1 MAHSAYSEIT
11 SPAVAPA
18 KNSVGCML
26 ITQGFSRLTQPGIN
40 LPQITEIQI
49 VKKCDVT
56 LKINFM
62 STLFVGINVSSK
74 SNIVYAMDF
83 HNSKYISSAF
93 SNNQPV
99 ADELTDIILGCLR
112 KHTSL
117 TTVVVVLDSTSVY
130 SIHIANLP
138 YKPYFF
144 CLNPKITTNYRKS
157 FIDMS
162 KTNPTSI

>member
-1 MAHSAYSEIT
+1 
-11 SPAVAPA
+11 
-18 KNSVGCML
+18 
-26 ITQGFSRLTQPGIN
+26 
-40 LPQITEIQI
+40 
-49 VKKCDVT
+49 
-56 LKINFM
+56 M

-138 YKPYFF
+138 YKPYVF